1 MANTKEIQKRM
12 KSIRDTMKITSAMY
26 MISSAKLR
34 SAKQKLEQTEPYFYA
49 LQGSISR
56 FLRHI
61 PEVQN
66 RYFDQKKE
74 IPEEEKRRGYIVITA
89 DKGLAGAY
97 NHNVIKM
104 AQSYRAYERVQ
115 QKTGCDLDYK
125 TYQGIFDVLQG
136 EAGDM
141 VTIYLQYPIDTG
153 TFSIADEDGAIAF
166 TQEIIDAALQVGS
179 ELTGGE
185 ICFTVLDAPYP
196 NSETRKA
203 ENYFI
208 SEDDFKG
215 GVKKGIAAGALLGI
229 IAEVALYTFWLIL
242 YRKPKSA
249 EEVRACLDIPVID
262 DVKTRKANEEE
273 VYKKLALFLKE
284 KQRGADHKGVSVNCM
299 PVGYFK
305 KDAGLKLAM
314 SFANEKKKT
323 LLIDLVKEPEG
334 KEAGNSISRYVL
346 GDESRP
352 VPTTQ
357 NSYLDVLCRDVAE
370 EKNFDVVMNERFASY
385 VKEMQDTYEY
395 IVINSP
401 NVAESAD
408 AFAAGKLC
416 DKNFVVCARGGVNNE
431 TLYRLKN
438 EAAVQGIVLEGV
450 LVYEL

>member
-1 MANTKEIQKRM
+1 MNQEYRLDREYSIAEIIQCNLRKWWLALICAAVCAAVLGGYKY
-12 KSIRDTMKITSAMY
+12 KSLKPFIEQSVYENVKQVTATLYVADYSTSA
-26 MISSAKLR
+26 S
-34 SAKQKLEQTEPYFYA
+34 TERA
-49 LQGSISR
+49 
-56 FLRHI
+56 
-61 PEVQN
+61 N
-66 RYFDQKKE
+66 
-74 IPEEEKRRGYIVITA
+74 
-89 DKGLAGAY
+89 
-97 NHNVIKM
+97 NVIKM

-166 TQEIIDAALQVGS
+166 TQEIIDATLQVGS
-179 ELTGGE
+179 ELTDGE
-185 ICFTVLDAPYP
+185 TCFTVLDAPYP

-284 KQRGADHKGVSVNCM
+284 KQGGADHKGVSVNCM

-352 VPTTQ
+352 VPRTQ